1 MAVIEP
7 GSEAPPV
14 HGLDMYAGPRALWF
28 HKVTCPVC
36 QLAAPVAQRMAA
48 AHPELAVGVGQDPE
62 DRLAAFRSAYG
73 ITFPV
78 VSDPPPYRASDGYGL
93 TVVPTLVLVQD
104 GTVTDVVE
112 SWDRDGYN
120 RVSAR
125 LAELTGNEPVAISSE
140 GDGLP
145 PFRPG

>member
-1 MAVIEP
+1 MVVIVPGAV
-7 GSEAPPV
+7 APPV
-14 HGLDMYAGPRALWF
+14 DGVDLEAGPRALWF

-36 QLAAPVAQRMAA
+36 QLAAPVAERLAA
-48 AHPELAVGVGQDPE
+48 AHPDLVVGLGQDPA
-62 DRLAAFRSAYG
+62 DRLDAFRSTYG

-78 VSDPPPYRASDGYGL
+78 VSDPPPYPASESYGL

-104 GTVTDVVE
+104 GAVVDVVE

-125 LAELTGNEPVAISSE
+125 LAELTGTEPSAVSSA

-145 PFRPG
+145 AFRPG